1 MPMAQ
6 PQCYTLE
13 VSLLRRGPPQKFA
26 RAKGTVP
33 RTIQIRGDQTLL
45 DLHFAIFDA
54 YDRWDEHMY
63 EFQFG
68 ERMNDPEGL
77 RYVLPQAFDAGDPT
91 VAGDLIETTLD
102 SLELEVGLRFGYWF
116 DFGDDWLHMIQVKAI
131 DDRLPKGKLPKVIK
145 RVGKSPPQYPDD
157 EDD

>member
-1 MPMAQ
+1 MDQ
-6 PQCYTLE
+6 PQLYTVE

-77 RYVLPQAFDAGDPT
+77 RYVLPQTYDAGDPSI
-91 VAGDLIETTLD
+91 AGCLDETTIE
-102 SLELEVGLRFGYWF
+102 SLGLEVGQRFGYWF
-116 DFGDDWLHMIQVKAI
+116 DFGDDWPHLIEVKSI
-131 DDRLPKGKLPKVIK
+131 DERLPKGKLPRITK

-157 EDD
+157 